1 MISYAA
7 GYWVRVIGVGAG
19 ILIISALHQA
29 TPLFSLHWHNVYQHL
44 YYLPIVFAG
53 LSFGWIGGLSAG
65 ILAGISNAPH
75 SFASLGVAPSYAVD
89 QMLDVP
95 IFCAAGV
102 LTGVLAERGRK
113 QRADL
118 ERTTKRLSEVYQQL
132 QDNFEL
138 MKRTERLFALGQLSA
153 GLAHEIRN
161 PLASVSGA
169 TGILRRNPH
178 LEPKDAE
185 CLEIISKE
193 CQRLNRLVSNFL
205 DFARPRTPRY
215 QRVDPAAILDSVI
228 ELAGHAI
235 EKQSIA
241 LRRETSPQLPAVECD
256 PELLRQVLLNLII
269 NAIQAM
275 PSGGEVVI
283 SASPQPERM
292 LIHVKDEGCGI
303 KPEDRDRIFD
313 PFFTTKEN
321 GSGLGLS
328 VAHQI
333 VQQHGGV
340 LTAAANPEKGMTFSL
355 LLPLRHEKPHEA

>member
-89 QMLDVP
+89 QILDVP
-95 IFCAAGV
+95 LFCAAGV

-118 ERTTKRLSEVYQQL
+118 ERTTRRLSEVYQQL
-132 QDNFEL
+132 QDNFDRL
-138 MKRTERLFALGQLSA
+138 KRTERLFALGQLSA

-161 PLASVSGA
+161 PLASISGA
-169 TGILRRNPH
+169 AGILRRNPR

-185 CLEIISKE
+185 CVDIISKE

-205 DFARPRTPRY
+205 DFAKPRTPRY
-215 QRVDPAAILDSVI
+215 QTVDLAATLDSVLD
-228 ELAGHAI
+228 LARHAI
-235 EKQSIA
+235 DKQPIT
-241 LRRETSPQLPAVECD
+241 LRREVPAQL
-256 PELLRQVLLNLII
+256 
-269 NAIQAM
+269 
-275 PSGGEVVI
+275 
-283 SASPQPERM
+283 
-292 LIHVKDEGCGI
+292 
-303 KPEDRDRIFD
+303 
-313 PFFTTKEN
+313 
-321 GSGLGLS
+321 
-328 VAHQI
+328 
-333 VQQHGGV
+333 
-340 LTAAANPEKGMTFSL
+340 
-355 LLPLRHEKPHEA
+355 

>member
-1 MISYAA
+1 
-7 GYWVRVIGVGAG
+7 
-19 ILIISALHQA
+19 
-29 TPLFSLHWHNVYQHL
+29 VYQHL

-53 LSFGWIGGLSAG
+53 LSFGWIGGLAAG
-65 ILAGISNAPH
+65 MLAGISNAPH
-75 SFASLGVAPSYAVD
+75 NFASLGVAPSYAVD
-89 QMLDVP
+89 QILDVP
-95 IFCAAGV
+95 LFCAAGV
-102 LTGVLAERGRK
+102 LTGVLAERGRR

-118 ERTTKRLSEVYQQL
+118 ERTTKRLSEVYHQL

-138 MKRTERLFALGQLSA
+138 MKRSERLFALGQLSA

-169 TGILRRNPH
+169 AGILRRNPH
-178 LEPKDAE
+178 LKPKDAE

-193 CQRLNRLVSNFL
+193 CQRLNRLVGNFL

-215 QRVDPAAILDSVI
+215 QTVDLSPTLDSVM

-235 EKQSIA
+235 GKQPIT
-241 LRRETSPQLPAVECD
+241 LRREIIAQLPAVECD

-275 PSGGEVVI
+275 PGGGEVVI
-283 SASPQPERM
+283 SAMPRQERV
-292 LIHVKDEGCGI
+292 LIQVKDEGCGI

-340 LTAAANPEKGMTFSL
+340 LSAEANAEKGMIFSL
-355 LLPLRHEKPHEA
+355 LLPLRPEKPHEA

>member
-1 MISYAA
+1 VEQGSWHWI
-7 GYWVRVIGVGAG
+7 RVVGAGAG
-19 ILIISALHQA
+19 ILVISGLHQA
-29 TPLFSLHWHNVYQHL
+29 TPLSSLHWHNVYQHL

-53 LSFGWIGGLSAG
+53 LSFGWIGGLAAG
-65 ILAGISNAPH
+65 ALAGISNAPH
-75 SFASLGVAPSYAVD
+75 NIASIGLAPSYAID
-89 QMLDVP
+89 QILDVP
-95 IFCAAGV
+95 LFCAAGA
-102 LTGVLAERGRK
+102 LAGVLAERGRK

-161 PLASVSGA
+161 PLASLAGA
-169 TGILRRNPH
+169 AGILRRSPR

-215 QRVDPAAILDSVI
+215 QMVDLAATLDSVI

-235 EKQSIA
+235 EKKPIT
-241 LRRETSPQLPAVECD
+241 LRREILPQLPAVECD

-275 PSGGEVVI
+275 PAGGEVVV
-283 SASPQPERM
+283 SAMPRHERM
-292 LIHVKDEGCGI
+292 MIQVKDEGCGI
-303 KPEDRDRIFD
+303 KPEDRGRIFD
-313 PFFTTKEN
+313 PFFTTKES

-340 LTAAANPEKGMTFSL
+340 LRAEANPEKGMTFSL
-355 LLPLRHEKPHEA
+355 LLPLHHEKHYEA

>member
-1 MISYAA
+1 MISDAA
-7 GYWVRVIGVGAG
+7 GYWVRVIGAGAG
-19 ILIISALHQA
+19 ILLISALHQA
-29 TPLFSLHWHNVYQHL
+29 TALSSLHWHNVYQHL

-53 LSFGWIGGLSAG
+53 LSFGWIGGLAAG
-65 ILAGISNAPH
+65 MLAGISNAPH
-75 SFASLGVAPSYAVD
+75 NFASLRVAPSYAVD

-138 MKRTERLFALGQLSA
+138 MKRSERLFALGQLSA

-169 TGILRRNPH
+169 AGILRRNPR

-185 CLEIISKE
+185 CVEIISKE
-193 CQRLNRLVSNFL
+193 CQRLNRLVGNFL

-215 QRVDPAAILDSVI
+215 QTVDLSPTLDSVM

-235 EKQSIA
+235 GKQAIT
-241 LRRETSPQLPAVECD
+241 LRREVLAQLPAVECD

-269 NAIQAM
+269 NAIQSM
-275 PSGGEVVI
+275 PGGGEVVI
-283 SASPQPERM
+283 SAMPRQERV
-292 LIHVKDEGCGI
+292 LIQVKDEGCGV
-303 KPEDRDRIFD
+303 KPENRDRIFD

-340 LTAAANPEKGMTFSL
+340 LTAEANAKKGMTFSL
-355 LLPLRHEKPHEA
+355 LLPLRHEQTS